1 MTDEHVIGC
10 VKWFNKKSG
19 FGFITMMEGTHEGKD
34 IFVHHSGVTVG
45 KDQYKYLVQG
55 EYVQVDVVA
64 GAHTG
69 NHEYQSSNV
78 TGVKGGKLMCE
89 TRSEMRPPSARKE
102 PQEEVAVA
110 APEVVSP
117 AAEETVVKRKP
128 RAPRKPTSG
137 AAPKKETKPK
147 RGPK

>member
-19 FGFITMMEGTHEGKD
+19 FGFITMMEGTHLGKD
-34 IFVHHSGVTVG
+34 IFVHHSGVLVG

-55 EYVQVDVVA
+55 EYVQVDVIA

-69 NHEYQSSNV
+69 NHEYQSSSV

-89 TRSEMRPPSARKE
+89 TRSEMRVPAARKE
-102 PQEEVAVA
+102 QEQEVELV
-110 APEVVSP
+110 PVPVKP
-117 AAEETVVKRKP
+117 AATEEKVVKPRKP
-128 RAPRKPTSG
+128 RAPRKQG
-137 AAPKKETKPK
+137 MKKKI
-147 RGPK
+147 RG

>member
-19 FGFITMMEGTHEGKD
+19 FGFITMMEGTQLGKD
-34 IFVHHSGVTVG
+34 IFVHHSGVIVG

-69 NHEYQSSNV
+69 NHEFQSSNV

-89 TRSEMRPPSARKE
+89 TRSEMRAPARKE
-102 PQEEVAVA
+102 QEA
-110 APEVVSP
+110 APEPVVVKP
-117 AAEETVVKRKP
+117 AAEEPAVKQRKP
-128 RAPRKPTSG
+128 RARKT
-137 AAPKKETKPK
+137 TKPDGVK
-147 RGPK
+147 SRK

>member
-19 FGFITMMEGTHEGKD
+19 FGFITMMEGTHLGKD

-89 TRSEMRPPSARKE
+89 TRSEMRTSPRKE
-102 PQEEVAVA
+102 SQEVEAV
-110 APEVVSP
+110 PEPV
-117 AAEETVVKRKP
+117 AEETVVKRKP
-128 RAPRKPTSG
+128 RAPRKTTS
-137 AAPKKETKPK
+137 AAPKKETKK
-147 RGPK
+147 KQTQK

>member
-19 FGFITMMEGTHEGKD
+19 FGFITMMEGTHVGKD

-69 NHEYQSSNV
+69 NHEYQSSKV

-89 TRSEMRPPSARKE
+89 TRSEMRLPARKE
-102 PQEEVAVA
+102 QEVEA
-110 APEVVSP
+110 APEVVP
-117 AAEETVVKRKP
+117 TAEETVVKRKP
-128 RAPRKPTSG
+128 RAPRKPTT
-137 AAPKKETKPK
+137 AAPKKDTKQK
-147 RGPK
+147 QTKK

>member
-1 MTDEHVIGC
+1 MTDEHVIGY

-19 FGFITMMEGTHEGKD
+19 FGFITMMEGTHLGKD
-34 IFVHHSGVTVG
+34 IFVHHSGVIVG

-69 NHEYQSSNV
+69 NYEYQSSSV

-89 TRSEMRPPSARKE
+89 TRNEMRVLARKE
-102 PQEEVAVA
+102 QEVEPVVVKPAATEEVAV
-110 APEVVSP
+110 
-117 AAEETVVKRKP
+117 VKQRKP
-128 RAPRKPTSG
+128 RAPRMTV
-137 AAPKKETKPK
+137 PKKKE
-147 RGPK
+147 

>member
-1 MTDEHVIGC
+1 MYNQKTYKMTDEQVIGC

-19 FGFITMMEGTHEGKD
+19 FGFITMMEGTHLGKD

-69 NHEYQSSNV
+69 THEHQSSKV

-89 TRSEMRPPSARKE
+89 TRNEMRGPARKE
-102 PQEEVAVA
+102 QEVEPVPEAVK
-110 APEVVSP
+110 P
-117 AAEETVVKRKP
+117 ATEEKVVKPRKP
-128 RAPRKPTSG
+128 RAPRKT
-137 AAPKKETKPK
+137 APKKDGVKK
-147 RGPK
+147 Q

>member
-19 FGFITMMEGTHEGKD
+19 FGFITMMEGTHLGKD
-34 IFVHHSGVTVG
+34 IFVHHSGVLVG

-55 EYVQVDVVA
+55 EYVQVDVIA

-69 NHEYQSSNV
+69 THEYQSSSV

-89 TRSEMRPPSARKE
+89 TRSEMRVPAARKE
-102 PQEEVAVA
+102 QEQEVEPV
-110 APEVVSP
+110 PVPVPVKP
-117 AAEETVVKRKP
+117 AATEEKVVKPRKP
-128 RAPRKPTSG
+128 RAPRKQG
-137 AAPKKETKPK
+137 MKKKI
-147 RGPK
+147 RG

>member
-19 FGFITMMEGTHEGKD
+19 FGFITMMDGTHEGKD
-34 IFVHHSGVTVG
+34 IFVHHSGVIVG

-55 EYVQVDVVA
+55 EYVQVDVIA

-69 NHEYQSSNV
+69 NHEYQSSKV

-89 TRSEMRPPSARKE
+89 TRSEMRAPARKE
-102 PQEEVAVA
+102 QEAEPVAEPVA
-110 APEVVSP
+110 EVVKP
-117 AAEETVVKRKP
+117 AIEEKLVKQRKP
-128 RAPRKPTSG
+128 RVRKTAPNKKP
-137 AAPKKETKPK
+137 
-147 RGPK
+147 

>member
-1 MTDEHVIGC
+1 MYNQKTYKMTDEHVIGC

-19 FGFITMMEGTHEGKD
+19 FGFITMMEGTHLDKD

-64 GAHTG
+64 GAHAG
-69 NHEYQSSNV
+69 NHEHQSSNV

-89 TRSEMRPPSARKE
+89 TRSEMRVPARKE
-102 PQEEVAVA
+102 QEAV
-110 APEVVSP
+110 PEPEAIKP
-117 AAEETVVKRKP
+117 AATEEPVVKQRKP
-128 RAPRKPTSG
+128 RAPRKT
-137 AAPKKETKPK
+137 APKKGGK
-147 RGPK
+147 

>member
-19 FGFITMMEGTHEGKD
+19 FGFITMMEGTHLGKD

-78 TGVKGGKLMCE
+78 TGVNGGKLMCE
-89 TRSEMRPPSARKE
+89 TRSEMRTSPRKE
-102 PQEEVAVA
+102 SQEVETEAV
-110 APEVVSP
+110 PEP
-117 AAEETVVKRKP
+117 TAEETVVKRKP
-128 RAPRKPTSG
+128 RAPRKTNS
-137 AAPKKETKPK
+137 AAPKKDTKK
-147 RGPK
+147 KQSLK

>member
-55 EYVQVDVVA
+55 EYVQMDVVA

-69 NHEYQSSNV
+69 THEHQSSNV
-78 TGVKGGKLMCE
+78 TGIKGGKLMCE
-89 TRSEMRPPSARKE
+89 TRSEMRAPVRKE
-102 PQEEVAVA
+102 HEAEPVLEVVKPATEEVAV
-110 APEVVSP
+110 
-117 AAEETVVKRKP
+117 VKQRKP
-128 RAPRKPTSG
+128 RAPRKTTQKKDG
-137 AAPKKETKPK
+137 AKPQK
-147 RGPK
+147 

>member
-19 FGFITMMEGTHEGKD
+19 FGFITMMEGTHVGKD

-89 TRSEMRPPSARKE
+89 TRSEMRPPSGRKE
-102 PQEEVAVA
+102 QEVAA
-110 APEVVSP
+110 APEP

-128 RAPRKPTSG
+128 RAPRKTTSE
-137 AAPKKETKPK
+137 APPKKETKPK
-147 RGPK
+147 RGQK

>member
-1 MTDEHVIGC
+1 MTDEHVIGY

-19 FGFITMMEGTHEGKD
+19 FGFITMMEGTHLGKD
-34 IFVHHSGVTVG
+34 IFVHHSGVIVG

-69 NHEYQSSNV
+69 NHEYQSSSV

-89 TRSEMRPPSARKE
+89 TRNEMRVPPARKE
-102 PQEEVAVA
+102 PEVEPVTVEPAVTV
-110 APEVVSP
+110 EK
-117 AAEETVVKRKP
+117 VVKPRKP
-128 RAPRKPTSG
+128 RAPRKT
-137 AAPKKETKPK
+137 APKKK
-147 RGPK
+147 

>member
-19 FGFITMMEGTHEGKD
+19 FGFITMMEGTHVGKD

-69 NHEYQSSNV
+69 NHEFQSSNV

-89 TRSEMRPPSARKE
+89 TRSEMRPPARKE
-102 PQEEVAVA
+102 QEVAAV
-110 APEVVSP
+110 PEVVP
-117 AAEETVVKRKP
+117 PTAEETVVKRKP
-128 RAPRKPTSG
+128 RAPRKTTSG
-137 AAPKKETKPK
+137 APKKQKPTQK
-147 RGPK
+147 

>member
-19 FGFITMMEGTHEGKD
+19 FGFITMMEGTHVGKD

-55 EYVQVDVVA
+55 EYVQMDVVA

-69 NHEYQSSNV
+69 THEHQSSNV
-78 TGVKGGKLMCE
+78 TGIKGGKLMCE
-89 TRSEMRPPSARKE
+89 TRSEMRVPVRKE
-102 PQEEVAVA
+102 LEVVEPVPV
-110 APEVVSP
+110 PEVVKP
-117 AAEETVVKRKP
+117 ATGETVVKQRKP
-128 RAPRKPTSG
+128 RAPRKTTQKKDG
-137 AAPKKETKPK
+137 AKPQK
-147 RGPK
+147 

>member
-19 FGFITMMEGTHEGKD
+19 FGFITMMEGTHLGKD
-34 IFVHHSGVTVG
+34 IFVHHSGVIVG

-69 NHEYQSSNV
+69 NHEYQSSKV

-89 TRSEMRPPSARKE
+89 TRNEMRVPAARKE
-102 PQEEVAVA
+102 QEQEVELV
-110 APEVVSP
+110 PVPVKP
-117 AAEETVVKRKP
+117 AATEEKVVKPRKP
-128 RAPRKPTSG
+128 RAPRKT
-137 AAPKKETKPK
+137 APKQKA
-147 RGPK
+147 